1 LLCLCIVG
9 DVSLPGRV
17 SESESKELRDER
29 PRLEEDSDADLDVLS
44 EQLMLGAVGR
54 RQAEH
59 RTALL
64 II

>member
-1 LLCLCIVG
+1 MFWVLWATLA
-9 DVSLPGRV
+9 LPGRV

-44 EQLMLGAVGR
+44 DQLMLGAEGR
-54 RQAEH
+54 RQAVH